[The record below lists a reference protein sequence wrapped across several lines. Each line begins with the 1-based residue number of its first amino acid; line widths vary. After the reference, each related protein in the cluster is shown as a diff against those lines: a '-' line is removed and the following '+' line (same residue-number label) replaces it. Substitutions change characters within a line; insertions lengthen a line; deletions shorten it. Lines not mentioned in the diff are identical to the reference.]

1 MTRAGQNLTNLTRGM
16 SWAEKAPMWNRL
28 STQFAKGANEG
39 YIYDHISKKFSLEK
53 TTVTVGNHSYKGY
66 KELGHEGDIQ
76 MGMNVDI
83 SVVNYEFGLND
94 INNLSN
100 TSSFW
105 RDEQGGGSDFSNSKL
120 ALGTGGLLYGLGE
133 TAVTPGSQWLG
144 NNGKYY
150 SKSWGGNQYTGSRA
164 GALNASKAYR
174 IAGRLTFAAGAFISG
189 YEGYNHL
196 RAGNYAGFSKSGLDI
211 GMGAVGFLG
220 PIGLGV
226 SAGYFIIDSTIG
238 WNNAFQSLDRTTQ
251 YNQSIL
257 GSGWSPF
264 RMEGGLK

>member
-1 MTRAGQNLTNLTRGM
+1 MGCRKLSYYENTTAFREASPLKVVYKNPQVCRK
-16 SWAEKAPMWNRL
+16 EKPVFR
-28 STQFAKGANEG
+28 E
-39 YIYDHISKKFSLEK
+39 
-53 TTVTVGNHSYKGY
+53 VGETLAQS
-66 KELGHEGDIQ
+66 
-76 MGMNVDI
+76 
-83 SVVNYEFGLND
+83 
-94 INNLSN
+94 
-100 TSSFW
+100 
-105 RDEQGGGSDFSNSKL
+105 GGSDFSNSKL

-220 PIGLGV
+220 PIGLAV